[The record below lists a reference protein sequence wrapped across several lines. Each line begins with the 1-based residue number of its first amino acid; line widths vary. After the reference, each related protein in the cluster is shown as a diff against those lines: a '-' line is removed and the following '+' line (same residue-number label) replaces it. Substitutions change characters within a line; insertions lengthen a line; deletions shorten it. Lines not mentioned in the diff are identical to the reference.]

1 MTSTLLIALIIITI
15 IYLFLIVTAVRKR
28 KMQNSIA
35 VFWILTGF
43 LLIVAIVIP
52 NLIESISSFLGFEQ
66 ASNMIFCLTIFIAFC
81 ILLYLTMVISKQDKK
96 CTVLIQ
102 EISIMKKKM
111 NELEEKLND
120 SKKNNE

>member
-1 MTSTLLIALIIITI
+1 MTSTLLIALIGITI

-43 LLIVAIVIP
+43 LLIVAIAIP
-52 NLIESISSFLGFEQ
+52 NLIESISNFLGFEQ
-66 ASNMIFCLTIFIAFC
+66 TSNMIFCLTIFIAFC

>member
-1 MTSTLLIALIIITI
+1 MTSTLLIALIGITI
-15 IYLFLIVTAVRKR
+15 IYLFLIVTAVRNR

-35 VFWILTGF
+35 VFWILTVF
-43 LLIVAIVIP
+43 LLIVAIAIP
-52 NLIESISSFLGFEQ
+52 NLIESISNFLGFEQ
-66 ASNMIFCLTIFIAFC
+66 TSNMIFCLTIFIAFC
-81 ILLYLTMVISKQDKK
+81 ILLYLTMLISKQDKK

>member
-1 MTSTLLIALIIITI
+1 MTSTLLIALIGITI

-43 LLIVAIVIP
+43 LLIVAIAIP
-52 NLIESISSFLGFEQ
+52 NLIESISNFLGFEQ
-66 ASNMIFCLTIFIAFC
+66 TSNMIFCLTIFIAFC
-81 ILLYLTMVISKQDKK
+81 ILLYLTMLISKQDKK

>member
-1 MTSTLLIALIIITI
+1 MTSTLLIALIGITI

-43 LLIVAIVIP
+43 LLIVAIAIP
-52 NLIESISSFLGFEQ
+52 NLIESISDFLGFEQ
-66 ASNMIFCLTIFIAFC
+66 TSNMIFCLTIFIAFC
-81 ILLYLTMVISKQDKK
+81 ILLYLTMLISKQDKK
-96 CTVLIQ
+96 CIVLIQ